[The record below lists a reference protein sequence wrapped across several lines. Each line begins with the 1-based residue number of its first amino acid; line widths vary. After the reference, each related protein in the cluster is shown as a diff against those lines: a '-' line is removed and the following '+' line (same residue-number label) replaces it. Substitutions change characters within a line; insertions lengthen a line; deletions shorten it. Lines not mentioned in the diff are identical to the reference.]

1 MQPRYYQIAAL
12 EALYDYWGKESGN
25 PLIDLA
31 TGVGKSYLMT
41 MIVRSLLDGWHDM
54 RILIVTDSKELV
66 EQNHQELKNDWPEA
80 PTGIYSAGLGRA
92 DYRAQILFGGIQ
104 TIWNKTNKIGFV
116 DVILIDECHMISRDN
131 DSSYGKLFAA
141 LREINPDIKIVGLTA
156 TPYRLDSGRLDQG
169 EDRMFDKVIYT
180 YSIADGVRDGYLT
193 PLSTKETASEIST
206 FGVKKA
212 GKDFQKTAL
221 GKAADEITEAAV
233 AEIVAKGADRRSW
246 LAFCSGKE
254 HAYHVR
260 DAIRRH
266 GITCEAICDDT
277 PSAERKRIL
286 EAYKNYEIR
295 CLTNNSVLT
304 KGFNHKGVDLI
315 AALRPTLSVSLYLQ
329 MCLDDKTEIL
339 TRRGWMGPE
348 TIKGDDL
355 VAGFDADSGEIKWQ
369 GINGVVDRKID
380 PSERMVGV
388 DAPHIDFRITDGH
401 NLVLA
406 TRSSRIKRED
416 KPNWILETAGTAME
430 RRSNIFLPVAGNM
443 KATGLSLTDPEI
455 SFLGWFLSDGTLSR
469 KNNAISISQQ
479 VTSPQIPH
487 IKRTLDAC
495 GFRYGIHIAKRNN
508 QYADNARFFVS
519 YGDVRI
525 PNGTGDKGWNRL
537 AEFINSDKV
546 ITDSYDDIS
555 REQLLVLLDSL
566 NRGDGHKG
574 LGKATWTQRTYHIT
588 FGLNKSAASR
598 IQELCILRG
607 IRANVSFRDPSNATL
622 RACVEKDRAVIGGS
636 AERGVGRSAIV
647 DREAVANERVW
658 CVETDMGTIITRRN
672 GKVTIMGNCG
682 RGTRSIYRAGFNEY
696 DPKLTANDRRQ
707 AIADGP
713 KPSCLIL
720 DFARLVDEHGPVDSV
735 VVSEPGSGDGEAPSK
750 VCPPETREGAKRDK
764 NGIFG
769 CGEKLHASARSCK
782 FCGYEFE
789 FDTGP
794 KIDSTASDKPIM
806 STTPPEWRYVLNRR
820 FNLNQ
825 KGDAPNIKVAY
836 INGKSQ
842 IYEWLGPAHKG
853 LLFNRFKSFW
863 SAHGGEDPL
872 PRDALEF
879 LDRQNELRQTQ
890 RILVT
895 PGKGGYWNIKDYDV
909 GAIADERSLFQ
920 KLKGDRKERPPLLD
934 EMMDEI
940 PF

>member
-1 MQPRYYQIAAL
+1 LQPRYYQNESIDSL
-12 EALYDYWGKESGN
+12 FDYWDSEAGN

-31 TGVGKSYLMT
+31 TGAGKSFVMT
-41 MIVRSLLDGWHDM
+41 GIIRRLLRGWCDM
-54 RILIVTDSKELV
+54 RIVVVTHVKELI
-66 EQNHQELKNDWPEA
+66 EQNHQELIDEWPEA
-80 PTGIYSAGLGRA
+80 PAGIYSAGLGRR

-104 TIWNKTNKIGFV
+104 TIWNKTNEIGFV
-116 DVILIDECHMISRDN
+116 DIVLIDECHLISRDA
-131 DSSYGKLFAA
+131 DGRYGAFFAE
-141 LREINPDIKIVGLTA
+141 LRKVNPDLKIVGLTA
-156 TPYRLDSGRLDQG
+156 TPYRLDSGRLDEG

-233 AEIVAKGADRRSW
+233 AEIVAKGRDRQSW
-246 LAFCSGKE
+246 MAFCSGKE

-260 DAIRRH
+260 DAINRH
-266 GITCEAICDDT
+266 GITCEAIVDDT
-277 PSAERKRIL
+277 PKGERRDIIR
-286 EAYKNYEIR
+286 AYKNYEIR
-295 CLTNNSVLT
+295 CLTNNAVLT
-304 KGFNHKGVDLI
+304 TGFNHKGVDLI

-329 MCLDDKTEIL
+329 M
-339 TRRGWMGPE
+339 M
-348 TIKGDDL
+348 
-355 VAGFDADSGEIKWQ
+355 
-369 GINGVVDRKID
+369 
-380 PSERMVGV
+380 
-388 DAPHIDFRITDGH
+388 
-401 NLVLA
+401 
-406 TRSSRIKRED
+406 
-416 KPNWILETAGTAME
+416 
-430 RRSNIFLPVAGNM
+430 
-443 KATGLSLTDPEI
+443 
-455 SFLGWFLSDGTLSR
+455 
-469 KNNAISISQQ
+469 
-479 VTSPQIPH
+479 
-487 IKRTLDAC
+487 
-495 GFRYGIHIAKRNN
+495 
-508 QYADNARFFVS
+508 
-519 YGDVRI
+519 
-525 PNGTGDKGWNRL
+525 
-537 AEFINSDKV
+537 
-546 ITDSYDDIS
+546 
-555 REQLLVLLDSL
+555 
-566 NRGDGHKG
+566 
-574 LGKATWTQRTYHIT
+574 
-588 FGLNKSAASR
+588 
-598 IQELCILRG
+598 
-607 IRANVSFRDPSNATL
+607 
-622 RACVEKDRAVIGGS
+622 
-636 AERGVGRSAIV
+636 
-647 DREAVANERVW
+647 
-658 CVETDMGTIITRRN
+658 
-672 GKVTIMGNCG
+672 G
-682 RGTRSIYRAGFNEY
+682 RGTRAIYRTGFDEH
-696 DPKLTANDRRQ
+696 DPKWTAEDRRQ

-713 KPSCLIL
+713 KPTCLIL

-735 VVSEPGSGDGEAPSK
+735 VVSDPGSGDGEAPSK

-825 KGDAPNIKVAY
+825 KGDAPNIKVSY

-853 LLFNRFKSFW
+853 LLHNRFKSFW
-863 SAHGGEDPL
+863 HAHGGKDPL